1 MASSLTT
8 DRRFAISI
16 PRTNSLQSFFFFSVQ
31 SCAVAILAVGVSRC
45 QRALLSVAIYGFFRV
60 I

>member
-16 PRTNSLQSFFFFSVQ
+16 PRTNSLQSFFFFPFRV
-31 SCAVAILAVGVSRC
+31 
-45 QRALLSVAIYGFFRV
+45 ALLQFSL
-60 I
+60 